1 MRVWHS
7 PWSWLKLIV
16 AAESVAGNTRTGTL
30 TRLIL
35 RKPFQVGLAA
45 MGGLSAISPAEVREP
60 AGAEV
65 GGWGWRRVSGWLR
78 RLRITCASL
87 ATTPKPTSNS
97 QPPTSA
103 QVSSELKADLKLKH
117 SRRIDVRQARERVGR
132 RPRGDHLPERRVH
145 DRGVAE
151 GRLRAPEDVPVVEQV
166 EAFQPEQ
173 DRPPGG
179 LDPPLDEE
187 PDVLGPGAE
196 QRRLG

>member
-65 GGWGWRRVSGWLR
+65 GGWGWRLVSGWLR

-87 ATTPKPTSNS
+87 DETPKPTTNS
-97 QPPTSA
+97 HTPTAPP
-103 QVSSELKADLKLKH
+103 
-117 SRRIDVRQARERVGR
+117 
-132 RPRGDHLPERRVH
+132 
-145 DRGVAE
+145 VASTTHC
-151 GRLRAPEDVPVVEQV
+151 AH
-166 EAFQPEQ
+166 
-173 DRPPGG
+173 
-179 LDPPLDEE
+179 
-187 PDVLGPGAE
+187 
-196 QRRLG
+196 